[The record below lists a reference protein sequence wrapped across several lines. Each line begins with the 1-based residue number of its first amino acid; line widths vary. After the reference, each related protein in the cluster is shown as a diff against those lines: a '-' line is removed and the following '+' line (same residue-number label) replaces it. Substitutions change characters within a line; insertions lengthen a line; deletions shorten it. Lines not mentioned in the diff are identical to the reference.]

1 MDSLQQDLRPTYL
14 HDGSQQQE
22 CKLVDSEGSSTVFAD
37 AVSSVQQLV
46 SGASGGKLSCLGPS
60 EGCQLEDM
68 PLSTAGTEPEFFD
81 AANSA
86 WPMSSSRFFWPAS
99 MSGAYTIPEE
109 PRLAAQDISAEE
121 GPLAALI
128 ESHSSCA
135 EPSELQ
141 APRANS

>member
-1 MDSLQQDLRPTYL
+1 M
-14 HDGSQQQE
+14 
-22 CKLVDSEGSSTVFAD
+22 DSEGSSTVFAD

-60 EGCQLEDM
+60 EGCQLEAM

-86 WPMSSSRFFWPAS
+86 WPVSSSRFFWPAS
-99 MSGAYTIPEE
+99 RSRPHSILAKES
-109 PRLAAQDISAEE
+109 RLAVQDVSAEE

-128 ESHSSCA
+128 ESNSSCA